1 MLELNS
7 EKKKLRLAT
16 AIFMFECKLQE
27 KIDQNG
33 GSRAFDFPDHEEI
46 RDGSYLEERIGGK
59 YIDRTDGRFAFKN
72 MMYGPFV
79 NVFVKGG
86 LQISFNL
93 KLFKVKLFGTWRQMD
108 VNDEEEDRFFWELG
122 LRYLF
127 H

>member
-1 MLELNS
+1 M
-7 EKKKLRLAT
+7 AT
-16 AIFMFECKLQE
+16 DICEFECKLQK

-33 GSRAFDFPDHEEI
+33 NSRAFDFPDHEET
-46 RDGSYLEERIGGK
+46 RGGSDLEERIGGK
-59 YIDRTDGRFAFKN
+59 YIDRTDGRFTFKN
-72 MMYGPFV
+72 MAYGPFV